1 MPVFA
6 NLVGKPD
13 GSGRVSGIGLISVGG
28 RPKAA
33 RCQTAIHIYR
43 LVCLPVG
50 LRESRGNNSGCF
62 STSAQ
67 TLSGISNFFPSRDFG
82 AIFWRRW
89 ARRARVGISWVLH
102 LDRRTSDPQT
112 PAQLVKL
119 DRVPS
124 GRRRRENR
132 TEKSNS

>member
-67 TLSGISNFFPSRDFG
+67 TLSGISNFSLLETFG
-82 AIFWRRW
+82 QFFGGGGQGGQELAFHGFYTWI
-89 ARRARVGISWVLH
+89 GGP
-102 LDRRTSDPQT
+102 RTHRLLRS
-112 PAQLVKL
+112 
-119 DRVPS
+119 
-124 GRRRRENR
+124 
-132 TEKSNS
+132 